1 MNQVGIGKSNPSLFG
16 EIASKHRIQDPVRN
30 TPAATKG
37 VQQGVA
43 LGNSQAAPANEFQ
56 GALRGAMHQV
66 LKNEVEAWLN
76 TGDETVDATRAE
88 LLNVEGGK
96 GSFKFEQ
103 LPNSV
108 KKALLGLQDASE
120 QLEAI
125 FVKDLL
131 SKMRQSSMSTEDS
144 MYSDLAREMF
154 DEQIAKQISSSPN
167 SFGLAKSVFRQ
178 NALDTLRRS
187 ISSDPTQNP

>member
-1 MNQVGIGKSNPSLFG
+1 MNQVGIGQSAASIFG
-16 EIASKHRIQDPVRN
+16 EIASKHRIQDPVKS
-30 TPAATKG
+30 TPAATKTLQSG
-37 VQQGVA
+37 PAVS
-43 LGNSQAAPANEFQ
+43 GNPPAQAADFK
-56 GALRGAMHQV
+56 GALRGAMQQV

-76 TGDETVDATRAE
+76 TGDETIDKTRAE
-88 LLNVEGGK
+88 LLNVQGGR

-108 KKALLGLQDASE
+108 KEALLGLQDASE

-131 SKMRQSSMSTEDS
+131 SKMRKSSMSTEDS

-187 ISSDPTQNP
+187 ISADPTQNP